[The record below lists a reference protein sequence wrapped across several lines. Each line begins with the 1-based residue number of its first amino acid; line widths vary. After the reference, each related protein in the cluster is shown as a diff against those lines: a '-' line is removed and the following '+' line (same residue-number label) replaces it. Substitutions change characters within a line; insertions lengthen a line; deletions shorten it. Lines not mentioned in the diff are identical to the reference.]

1 MSPSTGPEPEDK
13 GTLEPRIARL
23 EEDVAAVKMDVAVIR
38 SNYATK
44 EYIQKELNAQTWRLI
59 TFVCGFGT
67 VLAGAIYF
75 IAANAR

>member
-1 MSPSTGPEPEDK
+1 MSPSISPEPADER
-13 GTLEPRIARL
+13 TLEPRIARL
-23 EEDVAAVKMDVAVIR
+23 EEDLTAVKMDVAVIR

-44 EYIQKELNAQTWRLI
+44 DYLHKELNAQTWRLT

-75 IAANAR
+75 IAVNVR